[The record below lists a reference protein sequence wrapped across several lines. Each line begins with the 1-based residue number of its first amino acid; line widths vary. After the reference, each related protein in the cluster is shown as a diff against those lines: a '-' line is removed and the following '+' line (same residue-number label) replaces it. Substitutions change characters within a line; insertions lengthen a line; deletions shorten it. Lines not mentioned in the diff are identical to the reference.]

1 MVVADANLIAH
12 LTIRSEF
19 SPLTEAVYAADAAW
33 AAPLVWLSEYR
44 NTLAKYIQQR
54 AMTVESAL
62 LSLRSAEEVMG
73 GRTYNVSSEN
83 VLELVKN
90 SGCTAYGCEYVALAM
105 DLGVPLVTTD
115 KPVLRAFPK
124 TAVSLEKFAKK
135 K

>member
-1 MVVADANLIAH
+1 MIVADANLIAH

-19 SPLTEAVYAADAAW
+19 SPLTEAVYAADADW

-44 NTLAKYIQQR
+44 NTLARYIQQK

-62 LSLRSAEEVMG
+62 LSLRSAEEVIG
-73 GRTYNVSSEN
+73 GRTYSVSSEKI
-83 VLELVKN
+83 LELVKG
-90 SGCTAYGCEYVALAM
+90 SGCTAYGCEYVALAL
-105 DLGVPLVTTD
+105 DLAVPLVTTD
-115 KPVLRAFPK
+115 KQILKAFPR